1 MRVSDLV
8 PWRSNLPARRERR
21 TEEDSLDLMR
31 REMDQLFSDFFRG
44 FETTGEGSA
53 VFNPRINVTETDNEI
68 EATVELP
75 GLSEEDI
82 DLRLTRDGLTIQGE
96 KKAEEEEEGKN
107 YYRRE
112 RAYGY
117 FQRTIPLPPDIVDRD
132 RVEADFDQGV
142 LTVTMPKRE
151 EAQSVS
157 RRIPVRS
164 G

>member
-8 PWRSNLPARRERR
+8 PWRSNLPARGERR
-21 TEEDSLDLMR
+21 AEGESFDLMR
-31 REMDQLFSDFFRG
+31 REMEQLFSDFFSG
-44 FETTGEGSA
+44 FEKEGESRGP
-53 VFNPRINVTETDNEI
+53 FNPRINVTETDSEI

-82 DLRLTRDGLTIQGE
+82 DLTLTRDGLMIQGE

-117 FQRTIPLPPDIVDRD
+117 FQRTIPLPPDVVDRD
-132 RVEADFDQGV
+132 KVEANFEQGV

-151 EAQSVS
+151 EEQSVS
-157 RRIPVRS
+157 RRIPVKS

>member
-8 PWRSNLPARRERR
+8 PWRSSLPARRGEG
-21 TEEDSLDLMR
+21 EEDSFDLMR
-31 REMDQLFSDFFRG
+31 REMNQMFTDFLRG
-44 FETTGEGSA
+44 LETTGEERT
-53 VFNPRINVTETDNEI
+53 VFNPRLNVTETENEI

-82 DLRLTRDGLTIQGE
+82 DLTLTRDGLTIQGE
-96 KKAEEEEEGKN
+96 KKEEKEEEGKN

-117 FQRTIPLPPDIVDRD
+117 FKRTIPLPPDGVDRD
-132 RVEADFDQGV
+132 KVDANFEKGV
-142 LTVTMPKRE
+142 LTITMPKRE
-151 EAQSVS
+151 EAQAVS
-157 RRIPVRS
+157 RRIPVKS

>member
-8 PWRSNLPARRERR
+8 PWRSSLPARRGEG
-21 TEEDSLDLMR
+21 EENSFDLMR
-31 REMDQLFSDFFRG
+31 REMNQMFTDFLRG
-44 FETTGEGSA
+44 LETTGEERS
-53 VFNPRINVTETDNEI
+53 VFNPRLNVTETENEI

-82 DLRLTRDGLTIQGE
+82 DLTLTRDGLTIQGE
-96 KKAEEEEEGKN
+96 KKEEKEEEGMN

-117 FQRTIPLPPDIVDRD
+117 FKRTIPLPPDGVDRD
-132 RVEADFDQGV
+132 KVEANFEKGV
-142 LTVTMPKRE
+142 LTITMPKRE
-151 EAQSVS
+151 EAQAVS
-157 RRIPVRS
+157 RRIPVKS